1 MKNRIILHNV
11 KKIIP
16 KTKIQ
21 KKPIKSIRPVSM
33 KKFHKNQL
41 IIMQNK
47 AITTRRITGI
57 PINQVNTNIRNTNM
71 NTNALQ
77 IIKKDN
83 VVTLNNSEIH
93 SIYNKI
99 ITTLNN
105 KMNNSE
111 FTNDE
116 DLLLITYYNELTELK
131 KEIGKLN

>member
-1 MKNRIILHNV
+1 MKNRIVLHNV

-47 AITTRRITGI
+47 AITTRRITGT
-57 PINQVNTNIRNTNM
+57 NTKNTNINNNT
-71 NTNALQ
+71 LQ

-83 VVTLNNSEIH
+83 VTTLNNSEIH
-93 SIYNKI
+93 LIYNKI

-116 DLLLITYYNELTELK
+116 DLLLITYYNELIELK
-131 KEIGKLN
+131 KEIGKIN